1 MSVTLRA
8 QRGGIPVGV
17 ASNLDM
23 KILGFL
29 LLLAGWII
37 VLAAI
42 EMLSALEASGAFV
55 AAGIAI
61 EAIGLVLVIRSHSA
75 PQGLED

>member
-1 MSVTLRA
+1 
-8 QRGGIPVGV
+8 VGV

-42 EMLSALEASGAFV
+42 EMLSALEARGAFV

>member
-42 EMLSALEASGAFV
+42 EMLSALEARGAFV
-55 AAGIAI
+55 AAGILV
-61 EAIGLVLVIRSHSA
+61 EVIGFALVIRSHSA